1 MLSEPV
7 EKMASPVATP
17 EAGPPQDIPTH
28 GTCPQRTMRVRKRN
42 GSTEPVDV
50 TKIVRAVYR
59 TAREVPMRSLIDM
72 AVDRGA
78 FIDKS
83 QSLSL
88 FTENPHIEHL
98 SNMYFCAWKRGLRRP
113 TTCGPGQRHESPR
126 RRFIRHRRDRR
137 TTAHTPSLIPGGCR
151 LHHREE
157 QGGVLGW
164 IISKMSGTNERPLV
178 VSPRGLR

>member
-7 EKMASPVATP
+7 EKMASPVATL

-28 GTCPQRTMRVRKRN
+28 DTCPQRTMRVRKRN

-50 TKIVRAVYR
+50 TKIVR
-59 TAREVPMRSLIDM
+59 

>member
-28 GTCPQRTMRVRKRN
+28 DTCPQRSMRVRKRT
-42 GSTEPVDV
+42 GSTESVDV

-59 TAREVPMRSLIDM
+59 TAREVRSLIDM
-72 AVDRGA
+72 AADRGA
-78 FIDKS
+78 FIDQS

-88 FTENPHIEHL
+88 FTENPNIEHL
-98 SNMYFCAWKRGLRRP
+98 SNMYFYAWKRGLRRP
-113 TTCGPGQRHESPR
+113 TTCVPGQRHESPR

-137 TTAHTPSLIPGGCR
+137 TTAHAPSLIPGGC
-151 LHHREE
+151 HAE
-157 QGGVLGW
+157 GA
-164 IISKMSGTNERPLV
+164 V
-178 VSPRGLR
+178 VSV